1 MNWVMLIDDGVSDH
15 FVGMHWINGVSEH
28 LMAMQWINGV
38 RHLMGDRVSG
48 YSIMVHDSGYFS
60 NMTLLIVSYDMQWLH
75 AVIFMLIIM
84 WDIMVRIIER
94 L

>member
-48 YSIMVHDSGYFS
+48 
-60 NMTLLIVSYDMQWLH
+60 
-75 AVIFMLIIM
+75 
-84 WDIMVRIIER
+84 
-94 L
+94 

>member
-1 MNWVMLIDDGVSDH
+1 
-15 FVGMHWINGVSEH
+15 
-28 LMAMQWINGV
+28 
-38 RHLMGDRVSG
+38 
-48 YSIMVHDSGYFS
+48 MVHDSGYFS